1 MHGSEYLVANPVFI
15 PGFRDICQS
24 ALQIDENFDIQQS
37 AFSQREGRRDELGF
51 KDPFLQLPSELVQ
64 KVVDYLGSQE
74 IAAMRLASRA
84 FEHLPISLWHRL
96 LITEMPFIYEAW
108 RKNVTPYKWASQDVN
123 VLQNLR
129 REVEKWG
136 RERQSKARELQ
147 DNPELEAKFL
157 ATEPE
162 VPPWH
167 TEFNIKNLMEKSLKV
182 KKLLEPIALPHEKT
196 NWYQLYS
203 DIVCHWQDL
212 KGLQNRERIYGT
224 LYDICGAIEK
234 LDRNGDNELGEA

>member
-15 PGFRDICQS
+15 SGFRDICQS
-24 ALQIDENFDIQQS
+24 SLQIDKKFDIQQS
-37 AFSQREGRRDELGF
+37 AFSQREERRDKF
-51 KDPFLQLPSELVQ
+51 HSADPFLQLPSELVQ

-74 IAAMRLASRA
+74 IAALRLASRA

-96 LITEMPFIYEAW
+96 LIAEMPFIYEAW

-129 REVEKWG
+129 REVEKWE

-147 DNPELEAKFL
+147 DDPELEAKFL
-157 ATEPE
+157 STEPE

-167 TEFNIKNLMEKSLKV
+167 TESNIKNLMEKSLKV
-182 KKLLEPIALPHEKT
+182 KKRLEPIALPHNKT

-203 DIVCHWQDL
+203 DVVRHWQDL

-224 LYDICGAIEK
+224 LYDICGAIKK
-234 LDRNGDNELGEA
+234 LDRNELGEV